1 MNEPEGTAVLTA
13 WRKARKLG
21 SQHDPSRQPEPAL
34 TRPGLGHPGC
44 DGVLASPAHPELVAC
59 EECDALYERR
69 ALAADEVARCP
80 RCGAVL
86 GRAHTLTIDGQLALA
101 AGALLVF
108 ALANVSDIVALDVH
122 GVHSPVTLY
131 ESIWSTWLAGEHVVA
146 LLAGATAF
154 AFPLVVILLR
164 LYVLTPLVA
173 GKRVRGF
180 VPALRALRWVTRWSM
195 VEVFM
200 FGTLVAIVKI
210 AGMASVIPGV
220 GIFSFAALTV
230 LLAAIQAAGL
240 HGLWQRATELPA

>member
-1 MNEPEGTAVLTA
+1 MTGLTT
-13 WRKARKLG
+13 WRNNRKLAAH
-21 SQHDPSRQPEPAL
+21 HDRWRTPEPPVTAPDSGQPENRGGAAP
-34 TRPGLGHPGC
+34 
-44 DGVLASPAHPELVAC
+44 PAHPELVAC
-59 EECDALYERR
+59 EECDAVYSRS
-69 ALAADEVARCP
+69 ALVAGDIARCP

-86 GRAHTLTIDGQLALA
+86 GRGHTLAVDGQLALA

-108 ALANVSDIVALDVH
+108 ALGNVSDIVTLDLH

-131 ESIWSTWLAGEHVVA
+131 ESIWSTWLSGEHVVA

-220 GIFSFAALTV
+220 GIFSFAVLTV
-230 LLAAIQAAGL
+230 LLAAIQSGGL
-240 HGLWQRATELPA
+240 HGVWQRASELQA